1 MPAQGDRPATKH
13 ENVITLTTAGM
24 NLLLFSCPD
33 AQALIHWTAAFR
45 LAAYEK
51 SRLEELYT
59 AHLIRMSLSDH
70 GNCAYYE
77 LDHQSYEISSY
88 AQGRSPVHH

>member
-24 NLLLFSCPD
+24 NLLLFSCAD

-45 LAAYEK
+45 LSAYEK

-59 AHLIRMSLSDH
+59 AHLIRMSLGEH
-70 GNCAYYE
+70 GNCA
-77 LDHQSYEISSY
+77 
-88 AQGRSPVHH
+88 